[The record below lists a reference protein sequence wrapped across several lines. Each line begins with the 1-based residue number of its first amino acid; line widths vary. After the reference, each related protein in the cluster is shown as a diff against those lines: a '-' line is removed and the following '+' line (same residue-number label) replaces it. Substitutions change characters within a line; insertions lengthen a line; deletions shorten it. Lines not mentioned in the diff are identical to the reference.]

1 MGRLIDSL
9 DYEFERNK
17 IMIQPHFQK
26 IEENL
31 FASISLESHLQLF
44 LIAKK
49 SPVPLNK
56 KKLSNFYIF
65 MYGSVHIN
73 TNKLISCYGK
83 SEKI

>member
-31 FASISLESHLQLF
+31 FA
-44 LIAKK
+44 
-49 SPVPLNK
+49 
-56 KKLSNFYIF
+56 
-65 MYGSVHIN
+65 
-73 TNKLISCYGK
+73 
-83 SEKI
+83 